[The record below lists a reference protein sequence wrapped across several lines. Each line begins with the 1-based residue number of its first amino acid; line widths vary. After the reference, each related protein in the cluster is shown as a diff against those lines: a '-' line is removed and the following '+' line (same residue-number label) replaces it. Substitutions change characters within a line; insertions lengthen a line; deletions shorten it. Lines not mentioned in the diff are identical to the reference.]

1 MKQKLKSW
9 VITHDEKTLFTIL
22 YIGLSVILSIYISL
36 FWLVVIVAIHCIMEY
51 ISLKYKNTKNILFEL
66 FDHMKLDFALI
77 TFALFLSIYM
87 EAVFGLL
94 IAKYGTR
101 FASFIAYQNT
111 FRAILMSLDDLA
123 QAIKAL
129 FSIKNKNKNPLE
141 ISKEEVLKKNSISDY
156 IAFFLLFSSIIGILF
171 SPYILDI
178 GAIEI
183 IEKLKLELTPFPKN

>member
-1 MKQKLKSW
+1 MKEKLKSW

-22 YIGLSVILSIYISL
+22 YIGLSVVLSIYISL
-36 FWLVVIVAIHCIMEY
+36 FWLVVIVGIHALMEY
-51 ISLKYKNTKNILFEL
+51 ISLKYKNTENILFEL

-129 FSIKNKNKNPLE
+129 FSIKNKNKTPLE
-141 ISKEEVLKKNSISDY
+141 IRSEKVSKKNTTSDY
-156 IAFFLLFSSIIGILF
+156 IVFILLFSSIIGILF
-171 SPYILDI
+171 SPYILDM
-178 GAIEI
+178 EVMDI
-183 IEKLKLELTPFPKN
+183 IKKLSLELTPFPKN